1 MQEVRYLKQGER
13 NFKAIG
19 FKVAVPNEFGYI
31 TRINAKWQGEEE
43 NMRFALFTTK
53 QWDAFSKSEETPHEF
68 FFGGDFHNHIND
80 SVLIQD
86 LFSVRTTWMSPK
98 LNTWLNEYKGS
109 TLVASLICEKE
120 KEEFKAFFEVL
131 SEEER
136 AEEVIKS
143 FSEEFL
149 KTTEIGK
156 ALKNKDIITAK
167 QKFAEYFRN
176 RTAPLFQVQECG
188 EEDLKIADMAC
199 SHIFQPKPI
208 VHAPEKIEPFDW
220 KADPMNFSQWTIAWN
235 RHWHWSNLARAYE
248 KKSDE
253 RYAQEF
259 SFELAE
265 WLKEIPIFVDKG
277 VSFII
282 GTVYEPGRLSHYLD
296 AGLRL
301 GKPWWESF
309 EVFRKSKS
317 ITTDTILKF
326 FDGVIL
332 QADYIAD
339 FRAGETYGNWGA
351 AAAAGLLVASVM
363 LPEYKNASKWK
374 EIAVK
379 RIQEILDVQFYPD
392 GAQIELTPTYQCGA
406 VEHIVSA
413 IKIAKANGVELNVDI
428 KRFEK
433 IFEYLLKIATPN
445 RTSPAFNDSPWKP
458 LAQIFKSAHSL
469 FEKRDDFL
477 WFAEEGKRGNP
488 PSEKSLFIPYAGY
501 AIMRTGY
508 GENDVYTAFDV
519 GPYGFSHQH
528 EDKLNFVIT
537 YGKTTLLTEGGV
549 YNYDYSP
556 HHLYAL
562 SSRAHNVILVDGMPQ
577 RRAEKKETHITK
589 TPIDAR
595 WTSNSEFDY
604 AKGIYNDGFSDG
616 KNYVNV
622 VHEREIK
629 FEKKLLRWSV
639 CDTLIPEDDSQ
650 HSYKALF
657 HFDTEEITY
666 LAAEN
671 KIIAGREGKKII
683 LNPREK
689 LQFSVEIIN
698 GVTAPEV
705 QGWARIDSGEV
716 VPRPA
721 VVFTWECKGKNSV
734 VWDIC
739 VE

>member
-13 NFKAIG
+13 NFKAYG
-19 FKVAVPNEFGYI
+19 FKVAVPSELSYI
-31 TRINAKWQGEEE
+31 IRINTTWQGVEE
-43 NMRFALFTTK
+43 NMRFALFTTE
-53 QWDAFSKSEETPHEF
+53 QWNEFSKSEEAPHEF

-80 SVLIQD
+80 SVLIQE
-86 LFSVRTTWMSPK
+86 LFSVCTTWKSPK

-120 KEEFKAFFEVL
+120 KKEFRAFFEIL

-149 KTTEIGK
+149 KTTEIEK
-156 ALKNKDIITAK
+156 ALENNDLITAK

-176 RTAPLFQVQECG
+176 RTTPLFQVQECS
-188 EEDLKIADMAC
+188 EEDIKIAHMAC

-220 KADPMNFSQWTIAWN
+220 KADPMDYSQWTIAWN
-235 RHWHWSNLARAYE
+235 RHLHWSSLARAYA
-248 KKSDE
+248 KKKE
-253 RYAQEF
+253 ECYAQEF

-265 WLKEIPIFVDKG
+265 WIKEIPIFIDKG

-282 GTVYEPGRLSHYLD
+282 GTVYEPGRLSHFLD

-301 GKPWWESF
+301 GDSWWESF

-317 ITTDTILKF
+317 VTADIIVNF
-326 FDGVIL
+326 FDGVIS
-332 QADYIAD
+332 QAEYIAD
-339 FRAGETYGNWGA
+339 FRAGDTFGNWGA
-351 AAAAGLLVASVM
+351 AATGGLLVAAVM
-363 LPEYKNASKWK
+363 LPEHKNATKWK

-406 VEHIVSA
+406 VDHIVSA
-413 IKIAKANGVELNVDI
+413 IKIAKANGVELDVDI

-445 RTSPAFNDSPWKP
+445 RTSPAFNDSSWKP
-458 LAQIFKSAHSL
+458 LAQIFKSAYSL
-469 FEKRDDFL
+469 FAKRDDFL
-477 WFAEEGKRGNP
+477 WFANEGKSGNTP
-488 PSEKSLFIPYAGY
+488 NEKSLFLPYAGY

-519 GPYGFSHQH
+519 GPHGFSHQH

-556 HHLYAL
+556 RHLYSL
-562 SSRAHNVILVDGMPQ
+562 SSRAHNVILVDGLPQ
-577 RRAEKKETHITK
+577 RRAEKKETHTTK

-595 WTSNSEFDY
+595 WASNSEFDY
-604 AKGIYNDGFSDG
+604 AKGIYSDGFSDG

-629 FEKKLLRWSV
+629 FEKKLLKWSI
-639 CDTLIPEDDSQ
+639 CDTLIPEDDSK

-657 HFDTEEITY
+657 HFDAEEITY
-666 LAAEN
+666 LAIEN
-671 KIIAGREGKKII
+671 KIIARREGKKII

-698 GVTAPEV
+698 GVTSPEV

-721 VVFTWECKGKNSV
+721 VVFAWECKGKNSV